1 MARATKLENRV
12 RKAIETQDPDRLRDL
27 LRARAEIKEIKKR
40 LGPQTKDEL
49 WEFFKEKYK
58 IELVRVAVCPG
69 HVSQLDFV
77 WWIYR
82 FRSVLAVFSRG
93 YGKTS
98 LVGLCEDANATF
110 FPGYSSFTIGPGKDQ
125 GERKYKH
132 LLPHVIEGGVIGGK
146 ELPHINR
153 SIHSKTEYKN
163 KSEIEIALGG
173 GVDNANGPRSNR
185 LHRDEIELMLD
196 ATRKQA
202 ANIPAGKKTLDG
214 RYVPAHVVDT
224 STMKYAGGYVDL
236 EMTEYLKVLEE
247 AGVDPTKMDPIDA
260 FELSVRR
267 GCRPRKMLMISC
279 VFEIAAE
286 NPTCSCVPD
295 EQRRARLAELEMDV
309 DLVCDCATYRSGFW
323 NSDDPDVP
331 AQPRTLQDVCQGR
344 FARSRGYQEFE
355 DIQTFFLDN
364 DRDTWEAEKECS
376 QPSRE
381 GAYLRSYSQDRHGIK
396 GYEPDPENGPIF
408 TSTDW
413 GSTDEH
419 WTGWFQ
425 ELTRQV
431 TVSSYKGEKI
441 RTLPVGSKVL
451 FAEHSR
457 ALLGNVENG
466 RRVLEMEKVWVL
478 RWPGWRVEER
488 YHDNAGA
495 DAKKDWKEELG
506 MDVVSR
512 IRKDFAEEV
521 KLVRTVVSGW
531 AFYVDVPACPAAN
544 GAFKGWRQINGR
556 EIRNEHTHPMAG
568 TRYYLHNRRVLER
581 ALVLAGGRPQP
592 RPVAGEDHDA
602 RAAERV
608 QRELG
613 GPRVEREDP
622 NYRPGRELVGVV
634 GAEDSPLRSKSGSI
648 ERPLHRADR
657 PR

>member
-1 MARATKLENRV
+1 MPPQDKLEARIQ
-12 RKAIETQDPDRLRDL
+12 KALLRADTEKLRDL
-27 LRARAEIKEIKKR
+27 VRGHRELAEIKAN
-40 LGPQTKDEL
+40 LGPQTKEEL

-58 IELVRVAVCPG
+58 IELVKVAVCPG

-82 FRSVLAVFSRG
+82 FKSVLAVFSRG
-93 YGKTS
+93 FGKTS

-110 FPGYSSFTIGPGKDQ
+110 FPGFSSFTIGPGKDQ

-132 LLPHVIEGGVIGGK
+132 LLPFVIDGGVIGGK

-153 SIHSKTEYKN
+153 SIHSKTEYAN
-163 KSEIEIALGG
+163 GSEIEIALGG

-185 LHRDEIELMLD
+185 LHRDELELMLD

-202 ANIPAGKKTLDG
+202 ANIPAGKQTRDG

-224 STMKYAGGYVDL
+224 STMKYAGGYIDI
-236 EMTEYLKVLEE
+236 EMTEYLKVLAE
-247 AGVDPTKMDPIDA
+247 ADVDPTQMDPIEA
-260 FELSVRR
+260 FFLAIER

-279 VFEIAAE
+279 VFEVAAE
-286 NPTCSCVPD
+286 NSACRCMPNTM
-295 EQRRARLAELEMDV
+295 RRARLEERCMDP
-309 DLVCDCATYRSGFW
+309 DSICDCNTYRSGVW
-323 NSDDPDVP
+323 ESDDPEVP
-331 AQPRTLQDVCQGR
+331 ARPRTLEDVCQGR
-344 FARSRGYQEFE
+344 FFRSRGYQEFE

-364 DRDTWEAEKECS
+364 DPDTWAAEKECS

-381 GAYLRSYSQDRHGIK
+381 GAYLRSYSQDRHGVK

-425 ELTRQV
+425 ELTRTV
-431 TVSSYKGEKI
+431 TVTSFKGERI

-451 FAEHSR
+451 FAEHSK

-466 RRVLEMEKVWVL
+466 RRVQEKEREWVL

-495 DAKKDWKEELG
+495 DAKQDWEKELG
-506 MDVVSR
+506 LKVVSR
-512 IRKDFAEEV
+512 IKKDFAEEV
-521 KLVRTVVSGW
+521 KLVRTAVSGW
-531 AFYVDVPACPAAN
+531 SFYIDIVACPVADES
-544 GAFKGWRQINGR
+544 FKGWRQVNGR
-556 EIRNEHTHPMAG
+556 EVHNKHTHALASV
-568 TRYYLHNRRVLER
+568 RYYLHNRRVVER
-581 ALVLAGGRPQP
+581 ALIAAGGRPES

-602 RAAERV
+602 RAHERTTTYESGSVAER
-608 QRELG
+608 RAAD
-613 GPRVEREDP
+613 RASH
-622 NYRPGRELVGVV
+622 RELVGPA
-634 GAEDSPLRSKSGSI
+634 GAEDSPLRARAGSI
-648 ERPLHRADR
+648 ARPLHRATR